1 MGILSGARVCDRPTR
16 RERPLVVETT
26 DALFIPASV
35 RSSWPSGC
43 GHLREYVIVKDPD
56 HIWAMT
62 DGKGKIMLAFDS
74 GDSGF
79 VPLTIEQAQQV
90 IESLQH
96 VMKRRA

>member
-1 MGILSGARVCDRPTR
+1 MVTNFATNPNLR
-16 RERPLVVETT
+16 
-26 DALFIPASV
+26 LF
-35 RSSWPSGC
+35 
-43 GHLREYVIVKDPD
+43 LEKDPD

-96 VMKRRA
+96 VMKRQA